1 MGFDPITVV
10 NFVLS
15 IIIFVLGVALYGRK
29 KNVMTLYIGIAFGL
43 FAISHMATLLD
54 LAATLTVQ
62 LIVVRAIAYIIV
74 ILALLTFWKK

>member
-15 IIIFVLGVALYGRK
+15 IIIFVLGFALYGRK

-43 FAISHMATLLD
+43 FAISHLATLLD
-54 LAATLTVQ
+54 LAATLTVL
-62 LIVVRAIAYIIV
+62 LIVVRAIAYIVV

>member
-15 IIIFVLGVALYGRK
+15 IIIFVLGIALYGRK

-43 FAISHMATLLD
+43 FAISHLATLFD
-54 LAATLTVQ
+54 LASTLTVP
-62 LIVVRAIAYIIV
+62 LIVDRAIAYIVV

>member
-15 IIIFVLGVALYGRK
+15 IIIFVLGFALYGRK

-43 FAISHMATLLD
+43 FAISHLATLLD
-54 LAATLTVQ
+54 LAATLTVP
-62 LIVVRAIAYIIV
+62 LIVVRAIAYIVV